1 MRYVP
6 LGRQWTRRF
15 EEGRDQKKKSEKQ
28 QVGDGCIL
36 VVDCLEVRQKEEEE
50 RRRDGGRP
58 TNGWS
63 KLPLSN
69 KVKDVCVLN

>member
-28 QVGDGCIL
+28 QVGGGVYL
-36 VVDCLEVRQKEEEE
+36 SGRLFGGEAEG
-50 RRRDGGRP
+50 RRREKE
-58 TNGWS
+58 GWREA
-63 KLPLSN
+63 N
-69 KVKDVCVLN
+69 QWVVQVATE